1 MLHAGD
7 SPLGRSTLEGMTT
20 ALTARELHSAS
31 TVVDTHNDLIL
42 SVTRHEPEKWGTFF
56 REHWLP
62 QLQQGGV
69 NVQVLP
75 VFLWDEHMNEGAL
88 RQWLTLLEGIQRLVD
103 ENPDTVALCSTGADL
118 DAALGSGRIAMI
130 PALEGCAGFAAN
142 VELIPA
148 LYRLGIRIASL
159 THFGRTHFADGSG
172 EDAAGSR
179 LTRAGVA
186 AVIEM
191 ERIGMIVDISH
202 LGFGGVMHVL
212 DLATRPVIATHSS
225 VRALRDHH
233 RNLTDEQ
240 IKGVAQTGGVIGIN
254 FFAGFLTEGR
264 SATVSDIVDHI
275 DHVVT
280 VAGVDHVGLGPDFIK
295 ECFDERYPLVEEL
308 WVEGIDCKQY
318 VAGLEGPA
326 GLPLVTEELMR
337 RGYSEDDVRKVLG
350 ENFVRVFRAELGRPL
365 KD

>member
-1 MLHAGD
+1 MSL
-7 SPLGRSTLEGMTT
+7 S
-20 ALTARELHSAS
+20 ARELHQSA

-62 QLQQGGV
+62 QLHAGGV

-88 RQWLTLLEGIQRLVD
+88 RQWLTLLEGIQRIAD
-103 ENPDTVALCSTGADL
+103 ENPESVALCSTGADVD
-118 DAALGSGRIAMI
+118 DAVASGRIALI

-148 LYRLGIRIASL
+148 IYRLGIRVASL

-186 AVIEM
+186 AVLEM

-240 IKGVAQTGGVIGIN
+240 IKGVAETGGVIGVN
-254 FFAGFLTEGR
+254 FFAGFITEGT
-264 SATVSDIVDHI
+264 ATVADVVDHMEHIISIAGI
-275 DHVVT
+275 DHV
-280 VAGVDHVGLGPDFIK
+280 GMGPDFIK
-295 ECFDERYPLVEEL
+295 ECFDERYPLVEEM
-308 WVEGIDCKQY
+308 WVEGVNVRNY
-318 VAGLEGPA
+318 VGGLEGPS
-326 GLPLVTEELMR
+326 GLPLITEELVR
-337 RGYSEDDVRKVLG
+337 RGHSETDIRKILG
-350 ENFVRVFRAELGRPL
+350 ENFVRVFRAELGRPQP
-365 KD
+365 K